1 MEKLD
6 HLVKKVFQDNLEA
19 KALLVIQAMP
29 VVMETRGS
37 LVIQEPVEQRGLL
50 ARMEDR

>member
-19 KALLVIQAMP
+19 KALLVMQAMP
-29 VVMETRGS
+29 VVMETQGC
-37 LVIQEPVEQRGLL
+37 LVIQGPLEHRGLL
-50 ARMEDR
+50 ARTEDR